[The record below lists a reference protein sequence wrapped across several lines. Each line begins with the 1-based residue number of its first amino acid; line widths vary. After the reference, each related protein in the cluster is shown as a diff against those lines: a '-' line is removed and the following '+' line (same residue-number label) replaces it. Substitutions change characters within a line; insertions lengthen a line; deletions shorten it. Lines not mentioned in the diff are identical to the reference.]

1 MQREVHGRKNPGR
14 QSPARGVPR
23 ERPIVSPKN
32 SVLGLQRLV
41 GNRAVSMVLGGRPVV
56 QRAGLYVY
64 GGGHVTDVNGP
75 GTNERKPVTI
85 VQQRLVDL
93 GLLSKADAAADR
105 ARMDAQTGRI
115 MASDISHTTAAIAGC
130 DTPSLSEPAAKKVL
144 KADLVAGVGTGETND
159 AADVDLVLNL
169 LHEEHH
175 VTNADFDAGTIVIE
189 GIGRTV
195 DPAVVPGFLA
205 GLTKLKKGYAGG
217 YPFRGSTK
225 RRKKL
230 LVTEGTAAYQK
241 AVDYN
246 SAGRA
251 AMQKWLNQAAA
262 QTKDVLLR
270 NSAEW
275 CLSGKTK
282 MYCTT
287 KTHDSAARVKAEGAP
302 RRFYAIFGHPLGAL
316 SEQQVPYQRKLR
328 GETTFDNTNVEIE
341 APSGGSAP
349 AGAITVVDPVPAGK
363 KAFFETIRH
372 EVQHSA
378 DHTPETDEGSYKSEL
393 NARWVDGSFAGYS
406 PRRQVRRL
414 GYTWNERQYAVF
426 QDLWTYKDLYPYL
439 RENWNERDRAKRA
452 AWRSMVVGYKK
463 PDSFNPI
470 NSIRIE
476 NLDEA
481 ISNCTTAD
489 CDADDKFREGKGPE
503 NVKASAVK
511 KALDALDA
519 QDRAAIKTNTELN
532 VRAARNLSGKLHDQ
546 YFALP

>member
-1 MQREVHGRKNPGR
+1 
-14 QSPARGVPR
+14 
-23 ERPIVSPKN
+23 
-32 SVLGLQRLV
+32 
-41 GNRAVSMVLGGRPVV
+41 
-56 QRAGLYVY
+56 
-64 GGGHVTDVNGP
+64 
-75 GTNERKPVTI
+75 
-85 VQQRLVDL
+85 
-93 GLLSKADAAADR
+93 
-105 ARMDAQTGRI
+105 
-115 MASDISHTTAAIAGC
+115 
-130 DTPSLSEPAAKKVL
+130 LSEPAAKKVL
-144 KADLVAGVGTGETND
+144 KANLVAGVGTGETND

-175 VTNADFDAGTIVIE
+175 VTNAEFDAGTIVLE

-195 DPAVVPGFLA
+195 DPAAVPGFLA
-205 GLTKLKKGYAGG
+205 GLVKLKKGYAGG

-230 LVTEGTAAYQK
+230 LVTEGTVAYQR

-246 SAGRA
+246 TAGRV
-251 AMQKWLNQAAA
+251 AMQKWLTEAAA
-262 QTKDVLLR
+262 QTRDVLLR

-275 CLSGKTK
+275 CLSGKIK

-287 KTHDSAARVKAEGAP
+287 KTHDSAARVKAAGSP

-316 SEQQVPYQRKLR
+316 SEQQVPYLRKLK

-349 AGAITVVDPVPAGK
+349 AGAITVVDPVPAGR

-372 EVQHSA
+372 EVQHTA
-378 DHTPETDEGSYKSEL
+378 DHHPETDEGLYKTEL
-393 NARWVDGSFAGYS
+393 NARWIDGSFTRYS
-406 PRRQVRRL
+406 ARRQVRRQ

-439 RENWNERDRAKRA
+439 RANWNEPDRAKRA

-476 NLDEA
+476 NLDVA

-489 CDADDKFREGKGPE
+489 CAAHDRFIDGKGPE
-503 NVKASAVK
+503 NAKASAVA
-511 KALDALDA
+511 KALDALNA
-519 QDRAAIKTNTELN
+519 EDRAAVKTNIALN
-532 VRAARNLSGKLHDQ
+532 ARAVSNLSGKLHVQ
-546 YFALP
+546 YFTMP